1 MHLVERAYLLT
12 RMGESGCFK
21 FTPIV
26 GASPEYTFMGGTR
39 AVSEMGGL
47 GVGGMLQ
54 YVHGH
59 WTPVKT
65 GPMEEGKSK
74 EGAVEMLHKS
84 RGAKGLAALR
94 LIHKALR
101 RLPREEEQL
110 EEEMFEFQEEVIQG
124 LGLAEEDTGKR
135 EDWISKKL

>member
-1 MHLVERAYLLT
+1 
-12 RMGESGCFK
+12 
-21 FTPIV
+21 
-26 GASPEYTFMGGTR
+26 MGGTR

-54 YVHGH
+54 YVHAH

-65 GPMEEGKSK
+65 AAREEGKSK
-74 EGAVEMLHKS
+74 EKAIDLLNKS
-84 RGAKGLAALR
+84 REAKGLAALR

-110 EEEMFEFQEEVIQG
+110 EKEIGIQEDEI
-124 LGLAEEDTGKR
+124 
-135 EDWISKKL
+135 